1 MKISDMILLALDKA
15 GEEGRPITPFQFDYY
30 IGQMVKAGY
39 LEHNMT
45 SIKLTDKGREKVK
58 QIKGDKA

>member
-1 MKISDMILLALDKA
+1 MRISDMILLALDK
-15 GEEGRPITPFQFDYY
+15 EGGVITPFKFDYY

-39 LEHNMT
+39 LEHDMT